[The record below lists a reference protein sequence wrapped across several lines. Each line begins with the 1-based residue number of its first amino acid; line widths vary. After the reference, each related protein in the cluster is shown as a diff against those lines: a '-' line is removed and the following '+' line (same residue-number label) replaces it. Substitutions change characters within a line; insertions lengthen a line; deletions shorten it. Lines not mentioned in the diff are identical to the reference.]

1 MSVTGL
7 VALKNKLNNKHFLA
21 LAGNI
26 VMSGIGILTFG
37 LILRNLSIA
46 DAGIWMMFLTATGLA
61 EMLRT
66 GLLQTTTIKFYT
78 GADTVKANNVLGS
91 VWYLAL
97 IITAL
102 FLLLNLLVFIIVHFL
117 NINHEVVTLQW
128 TVIINWFGVTL
139 LSSLPYSLAF
149 WVLIA
154 DERYDKILW
163 IRLLNSGS
171 MIIYMIVL
179 IVLKKMTIDSLMWCN
194 FLTNCLAAVF
204 TIATGASRLK
214 TLLYKTRECT
224 IQLFHYGKFGMGTTV
239 VSNLFSNADKIIII
253 SMLGPAGPVALATYG
268 VPLKLM
274 ELVEMPLRSFVGTG
288 MTGMAFA
295 LNKDKLDEAT
305 YTFKKFVGML
315 TWLFLP
321 MFIFAFFFADIAVD
335 LLGGGKYTGTEA
347 ANIFRFFM
355 LLSLFYPFDRFCG
368 VTLDLINK
376 PNINFYKVIGT
387 LIITVIGDV
396 LGLLIFKSIYGVA
409 LCSAF
414 SLAFGILFGNYHLR
428 KHMNYK
434 FKELI
439 IIGFAEMKWFIK
451 RAIKR

>member
-1 MSVTGL
+1 MSFTSL

-61 EMLRT
+61 EMLRS

-78 GADTVKANNVLGS
+78 GADATKANNILGS

-102 FLLLNLLVFIIVHFL
+102 FLLLNLFVFVIVHFL
-117 NINHEVVTLQW
+117 NAGHEVVTNQW
-128 TVIINWFGVTL
+128 TIIINWFGITL

-149 WVLIA
+149 WILIA

-179 IVLKKMTIDSLMWCN
+179 IVLKKMTIESLMWCN

-204 TIATGASRLK
+204 TIITGTSRLK
-214 TLLYKTRECT
+214 TFLYRTKECA
-224 IQLFHYGKFGMGTTV
+224 LELYHYGKFGMGTTV
-239 VSNLFSNADKIIII
+239 VSNLFSNADKIIIM

-288 MTGMAFA
+288 MTGMAYS
-295 LNKDKLDEAT
+295 LNKNKPEDAT
-305 YTFKKFVGML
+305 YTFKKFIGML
-315 TWLFLP
+315 TFLFFPL
-321 MFIFAFFFADIAVD
+321 FIFAFFFADIAVD
-335 LLGGGKYTGTEA
+335 LLGGGKYSGTEA

-376 PNINFYKVIGT
+376 PNINFYKVVGT
-387 LIITVIGDV
+387 LMITVIGDI

-414 SLAFGILFGNYHLR
+414 SLAFGIAFGNYHLR
-428 KHMNYK
+428 KHLKYK
-434 FKELI
+434 FKEI
-439 IIGFAEMKWFIK
+439 ISIGFLEIK
-451 RAIKR
+451 NLINKALKR